1 MERKKK
7 PKKRKTSPRCD
18 SLLDLENLNMEGLDL
33 ATFFFYAIRARSLYP
48 LLDGLQAGCLE
59 WVRQIHLRLVNVKHP
74 TVRILYEEEVEFFEA
89 AAEQIGDI
97 SILLDHQWQERAPA
111 AAHGDARRADLRISQ
126 VASEYMNR
134 LAAKLTDPS
143 NSDEE
148 RRCAG
153 IALAE
158 EGRETLWIDPKTG
171 HPSFEIPR
179 LFADAA
185 VALKNLETPE
195 VEQREAIEMI
205 QRLASL

>member
-1 MERKKK
+1 ME
-7 PKKRKTSPRCD
+7 D
-18 SLLDLENLNMEGLDL
+18 LDL

-48 LLDGLQAGCLE
+48 LLDSLQAGCLE

-74 TVRILYEEEVEFFEA
+74 TVRMLYEEEVEFFEA

-97 SILLDHQWQERAPA
+97 RILLDHQWKERAPR
-111 AAHGDARRADLRISQ
+111 AAHGDSRRADLRISQ
-126 VASEYMNR
+126 VAREYMNR

-148 RRCAG
+148 GRCAG

-158 EGRETLWIDPKTG
+158 AGRETLWINPKTG
-171 HPSFEIPR
+171 HRSFEIPR
-179 LFADAA
+179 LFAHAA
-185 VALKNLETPE
+185 VALKNQETPE
-195 VEQREAIEMI
+195 VEQHEAIEMI